1 MKWTFGAVTLW
12 ESSHIRSCLPPFIWM
27 PFDAFWILTAHIY
40 ILKFIP
46 FKTWNQSRGGKELF
60 IIVTLFLCCIFCIQ
74 PHCCFDYNN
83 KMFFFFEEKEKT
95 LRRPYV
101 SPEALYSSIMDSVW
115 YLEIY
120 TLYSLKG
127 KNPNIGKYCF

>member
-1 MKWTFGAVTLW
+1 MNLW
-12 ESSHIRSCLPPFIWM
+12 SSYFVRILTYSELPTTIYL
-27 PFDAFWILTAHIY
+27 DAFWRFLNFDSSHTYIIKIY
-40 ILKFIP
+40 PIQ
-46 FKTWNQSRGGKELF
+46 TWNQSRGGKELF

-74 PHCCFDYNN
+74 HHCCFDYNN